1 MLSNSIL
8 LSNKELINL
17 CLLIDEL
24 IHLYKASLYSA
35 YVLINFSNEITDTCS
50 TSALLRF
57 EVH

>member
-24 IHLYKASLYSA
+24 IHLYKTSLYSA
-35 YVLINFSNEITDTCS
+35 YVLINFSLL
-50 TSALLRF
+50 TSL
-57 EVH
+57 